1 MMPRLS
7 LAFFA
12 SGFAALLCQIVW
24 QRMLGIFA
32 GSDTISAALVVGA
45 FLAGL
50 GIGSLAGAR
59 LADRLSAVGALL
71 GFAAAEIG
79 VGLFAL
85 VSKPFLYDWIAS
97 GLAGKVDAP
106 AAIFALCFAG
116 LVLPILQGWLMI
128 LIALSLIDLP
138 IKHRAHV
145 WLLRWRWYQK
155 IAAKHETAMAML
167 RAFRDKRRAKRG

>member
-1 MMPRLS
+1 MTEPVAPDARTPAIPPR
-7 LAFFA
+7 ADA
-12 SGFAALLCQIVW
+12 DRGFGKRLVRNA
-24 QRMLGIFA
+24 LGI
-32 GSDTISAALVVGA
+32 L
-45 FLAGL
+45 LLLL
-50 GIGSLAGAR
+50 GI
-59 LADRLSAVGALL
+59 
-71 GFAAAEIG
+71 
-79 VGLFAL
+79 
-85 VSKPFLYDWIAS
+85 
-97 GLAGKVDAP
+97 
-106 AAIFALCFAG
+106 AG